1 MKLSIVVAVAENN
14 VIGNNNQLI
23 WRMPTDLKRFKTLTM
38 GHPIIMGRKTY
49 ESIGKALPGRT
60 SIIITRQAD
69 YQAADC
75 IVVHSLD
82 EAIKAAKSTNTP
94 QAFVIGGAE
103 IYHQALAICDTVY
116 LTKIKHSFHGDA
128 VFPNLD
134 QNKWEL
140 VNQEEFLADEKN
152 PYPYQFLT
160 LNKRVN

>member
-23 WRMPTDLKRFKTLTM
+23 WHMPTDLKRFKTLTM

-75 IVVHSLD
+75 IVVHSLED
-82 EAIKAAKSTNTP
+82 AIKAAKKTNAP
-94 QAFVIGGAE
+94 QAFIIGGAE
-103 IYHQALAICDTVY
+103 IYRQALNLCDTIY
-116 LTKIKHSFHGDA
+116 LTKIKHSFPGNT

-134 QNKWEL
+134 HKAWAL
-140 VNQEEFLADEKN
+140 VKKEEFPADEKN
-152 PYPYQFLT
+152 PYPYEFLT
-160 LNKRVN
+160 LEKRAN

>member
-23 WRMPTDLKRFKTLTM
+23 WHMPTDLKRFKMLTM

-69 YQAADC
+69 YKAADC
-75 IVVHSLD
+75 IVVHSLED
-82 EAIKAAKSTNTP
+82 AIEAAKNTTTT

-103 IYHQALAICDTVY
+103 IYQQALELCDSIY

-128 VFPNLD
+128 VFPKPD
-134 QNKWEL
+134 QKNWEL
-140 VNQEEFLADEKN
+140 VKKEEFPADEKN
-152 PYPYQFLT
+152 PYPYEFLT
-160 LNKRVN
+160 LNKRTN